1 MENEYGKIYQTEETE
16 YGRGNVFGSETADL
30 LIQVECRFREMS
42 GNKYR
47 TWRATQG
54 AAQQPVSRLTRVPQ
68 LLAVPGEHQKR
79 SQEPAGELTRQHA
92 SASAVMGECVPEINV
107 SQL

>member
-1 MENEYGKIYQTEETE
+1 
-16 YGRGNVFGSETADL
+16 
-30 LIQVECRFREMS
+30 VEISTGHGGPPKEQHS
-42 GNKYR
+42 S
-47 TWRATQG
+47 
-54 AAQQPVSRLTRVPQ
+54 PVSRLTRVPQ
-68 LLAVPGEHQKR
+68 LLVVPGEHQKR